1 MKNNESSLFVFI
13 ATIIVGILIS
23 LNINFNKTY
32 NRVFLSTKQ
41 YQDAYSQRN
50 KLRGDISSLQDE
62 YAELNKK
69 LNSFQNE
76 GHGHSSISNVS
87 NEIEDELSK
96 NKMVLGT
103 VDVEGEGIIITL
115 KDISNDIYF
124 YSEDDPNLMDKIIH
138 NIDIV
143 NLINDLKMAGAEAIS
158 INGQRVNDRT
168 SVICDGSLLEV
179 NGVKIASPF
188 NINAIGNKESLKTY
202 MLADDNYLKYMISRE
217 IYVDI
222 SESDNV
228 KIQAYPFDMNDEF
241 LKTVK

>member
-23 LNINFNKTY
+23 LNINFNRTY

-50 KLRGDISSLQDE
+50 KLRSDISSLEEE
-62 YAELNKK
+62 YLELNKK
-69 LNSFQNE
+69 LTSFQNE
-76 GHGHSSISNVS
+76 GHGRTSVSNVS
-87 NEIEDELSK
+87 NEIEDELTK
-96 NKMVLGT
+96 NKMILGT
-103 VDVEGEGIIITL
+103 EDVEGEGIILTL

-124 YSEDDPNLMDKIIH
+124 YSDDDPSLMDKIIH
-138 NIDIV
+138 NSDIV
-143 NLINDLKMAGAEAIS
+143 YLINDIKMAGAEAIS

-202 MLADDNYLKYMISRE
+202 MLGDENYLKYMMARG
-217 IYVDI
+217 IYADI
-222 SESDNV
+222 TESDNV
-228 KIQAYPFDMNDEF
+228 KIQAYPFDMDQQF
-241 LKTVK
+241 LKTTK